1 MQDVYDVTKFVS
13 RKTAKNRTKRKNGA
27 TLPRRKKQGQE
38 YQDESLSKTPPNT
51 KVWADIPLE
60 TRQGS
65 GMIHRYVPGGVFPRL
80 PMPGYTRVMIED
92 LVSDAIQHELEHNRQ
107 TNLEAASLVESQ
119 DEAKPKTPRKKV
131 ASDVLKSVRK
141 LVTTANDEDLLQLS
155 AILTPEASREQE
167 STDDESEPLW
177 SLELANLKLLYERRR
192 ELLKDSLTSTQ
203 VAELLDWKNRKTVHD
218 RLKAK
223 EIIGIKDRGVYKFP
237 LWQFDPQGENGIL
250 DSLPSLLAALDIS
263 DFRKLSWLTK
273 PLRPFNNLTPVEILK
288 RGNKSEIEDLVIEA
302 EGVGVAQ

>member
-51 KVWADIPLE
+51 KVGADIPLE

-65 GMIHRYVPGGVFPRL
+65 GMIHRYVPGGVFPQL
-80 PMPGYTRVMIED
+80 PMPGYTRVMMED
-92 LVSDAIQHELEHNRQ
+92 LVLDAIQQ
-107 TNLEAASLVESQ
+107 INLEATSLVESQ
-119 DEAKPKTPRKKV
+119 DEPKPKTPRKKV
-131 ASDVLKSVRK
+131 ASDVLKSVQK

-155 AILTPEASREQE
+155 AILTPEASREPE

-250 DSLPSLLAALDIS
+250 DSLPSLLSALDIS

-273 PLRPFNNLTPVEILK
+273 PLRPFDNLTPVEILK